1 VRAGTS
7 ARWISRRGA
16 PLVLALLA
24 CGVFTPAASAS
35 SFVARL
41 AERGP
46 ATFVVGMMFTLSSP
60 VAMARGAVTGG
71 RVALHACRLGHGVKM
86 LAAGVLT
93 LPAGLL
99 VAPFDAKR
107 LPDGWMD
114 GVVDA
119 FQEDYC
125 TRPLTSLYP

>member
-1 VRAGTS
+1 M
-7 ARWISRRGA
+7 
-16 PLVLALLA
+16 LLA
-24 CGVFTPAASAS
+24 VAPPARGET
-35 SFVARL
+35 SFQRL

-46 ATFVVGMMFTLSSP
+46 ATFVVGVMFTLASP
-60 VAMARGAVTGG
+60 FAMARGAVTDG

-86 LAAGVLT
+86 LAAGALT

>member
-1 VRAGTS
+1 MS
-7 ARWISRRGA
+7 
-16 PLVLALLA
+16 
-24 CGVFTPAASAS
+24 AASATS
-35 SFVARL
+35 SQRL

-46 ATFVVGMMFTLSSP
+46 ATLVVGTLFTLTSP
-60 VAMARGAVTGG
+60 PALFFGRLRGQPVQ
-71 RVALHACRLGHGVKM
+71 LHACRLGHGLKM
-86 LAAGVLT
+86 LAAGSVL

-99 VAPFDAKR
+99 VAPFDYER

-125 TRPLTSLYP
+125 TRPVGSIFP

>member
-1 VRAGTS
+1 MPIVAGFLAWS
-7 ARWISRRGA
+7 AL
-16 PLVLALLA
+16 P
-24 CGVFTPAASAS
+24 PAAAAS
-35 SFVARL
+35 SFVSRL

-46 ATFVVGMMFTLSSP
+46 ATFVVGAMFTLASP
-60 VAMARGAVTGG
+60 FAMARSALTGG

-86 LAAGVLT
+86 LAAGTLT

-99 VAPFDAKR
+99 ASPFDAQR

-125 TRPLTSLYP
+125 TRPIASVYP

>member
-1 VRAGTS
+1 MRACGS
-7 ARWISRRGA
+7 AGRLWRRGA
-16 PLVLALLA
+16 LLLLVALASGA
-24 CGVFTPAASAS
+24 IAPGAAASG
-35 SFVARL
+35 FVSRL

-46 ATFVVGMMFTLSSP
+46 ATFVVGLMFMLSSP
-60 VAMARGAVTGG
+60 VAMASGAVTNG

-86 LAAGVLT
+86 LAAGAIT

-99 VAPFDAKR
+99 VSPFDAKR

-125 TRPLTSLYP
+125 TRPLTSVYP

>member
-1 VRAGTS
+1 VRAG
-7 ARWISRRGA
+7 ARRGA
-16 PLVLALLA
+16 PLVLAALA
-24 CGVFTPAASAS
+24 CVAPTPAAGAAG
-35 SFVARL
+35 FVPRL

-46 ATFVVGMMFTLSSP
+46 ATFVVGALFTLASP
-60 VAMARGAVTGG
+60 FAMARSAVSGG

-86 LAAGVLT
+86 LAAGVVT

-99 VAPFDAKR
+99 VSPFDAAR

-125 TRPLTSLYP
+125 TRPAASVYP

>member
-1 VRAGTS
+1 MVVA
-7 ARWISRRGA
+7 AVVLALGA
-16 PLVLALLA
+16 PLAS
-24 CGVFTPAASAS
+24 GAASLE
-35 SFVARL
+35 RL

-46 ATFVVGMMFTLSSP
+46 ATFVVGLAFTLASP
-60 VAMARGAVTGG
+60 LALVRGTVTGG

-86 LAAGVLT
+86 LAAGALT

-99 VAPFDAKR
+99 VSPFDAKH

-125 TRPLTSLYP
+125 TRPLRAVYP